1 MKIDNEVILNIAEL
15 AQLEVKDEMISQYAD
30 KMTAMLNLVE
40 EMQSVNTDNIEP
52 VSNPLDAV
60 QTMRDDKVT
69 EKDLRDEYQ
78 AIAPEVDSGLYLV
91 PREKKKKTSD

>member
-15 AQLEVKDEMISQYAD
+15 AQLEVKDAMISQYAD
-30 KMTAMLNLVE
+30 KMTAMLNLIE

-60 QTMRDDKVT
+60 QTMREDKVT

-91 PREKKKKTSD
+91 PRVVE

>member
-15 AQLEVKDEMISQYAD
+15 AQLEGKDEMISQYAD

-91 PREKKKKTSD
+91 PRVVEENTSD

>member
-30 KMTAMLNLVE
+30 KMPAMLNLIE

-60 QTMRDDKVT
+60 QTMREDKVT

-91 PREKKKKTSD
+91 PRVVE

>member
-1 MKIDNEVILNIAEL
+1 MKIDNQVILDIAEL
-15 AQLEVKDEMISQYAD
+15 AQLQVGDDAINEYAE

-40 EMQSVNTDNIEP
+40 EMQSVDTDGIEP

-60 QTMRDDKVT
+60 QRLREDKVT
-69 EKDLRDEYQ
+69 EQNLRDEFQ

-91 PREKKKKTSD
+91 PRVVE

>member
-30 KMTAMLNLVE
+30 KMTAMLNLIE

-60 QTMRDDKVT
+60 QTMREDTVT
-69 EKDLRDEYQ
+69 EKDLRDAYQ

-91 PREKKKKTSD
+91 PRVVE

>member
-91 PREKKKKTSD
+91 PRVVE

>member
-69 EKDLRDEYQ
+69 EKDKRDEYQ
-78 AIAPEVDSGLYLV
+78 AIATEVDSGLYLV
-91 PREKKKKTSD
+91 PRVVEENTSD

>member
-30 KMTAMLNLVE
+30 KMTAMLNLIE

-60 QTMRDDKVT
+60 QTMREDKVT

-91 PREKKKKTSD
+91 PRVVE

>member
-30 KMTAMLNLVE
+30 KMIAMLNLVE

-60 QTMRDDKVT
+60 QTMREDKVT

-91 PREKKKKTSD
+91 PRVVE

>member
-40 EMQSVNTDNIEP
+40 EMQSVNTDNIKP

-60 QTMRDDKVT
+60 QTMREDKVT

-91 PREKKKKTSD
+91 PRVVE

>member
-30 KMTAMLNLVE
+30 KMTAMLNLIE

-60 QTMRDDKVT
+60 QTMREDTVT

-91 PREKKKKTSD
+91 PRVVE

>member
-30 KMTAMLNLVE
+30 KMTAMLNLIE
-40 EMQSVNTDNIEP
+40 EMQSVNTDTIEP

-60 QTMRDDKVT
+60 QTMREDKVT

-91 PREKKKKTSD
+91 PRVVE

>member
-60 QTMRDDKVT
+60 QTMRDDTVT

-91 PREKKKKTSD
+91 PRVVE

>member
-15 AQLEVKDEMISQYAD
+15 AQLEVNDEMISQYAD
-30 KMTAMLNLVE
+30 KMTAMLNLIE

-60 QTMRDDKVT
+60 QTMREDKVT

-91 PREKKKKTSD
+91 PRVVE

>member
-30 KMTAMLNLVE
+30 KMTAMLNLIE
-40 EMQSVNTDNIEP
+40 EMQSVNTENIEP

-60 QTMRDDKVT
+60 QTMREDKVT

-91 PREKKKKTSD
+91 PRVVE

>member
-30 KMTAMLNLVE
+30 KMTAMLNLIE

-60 QTMRDDKVT
+60 QTMREDWVT

-91 PREKKKKTSD
+91 PRVVE

>member
-15 AQLEVKDEMISQYAD
+15 AQLEVKDEMVSQYAD
-30 KMTAMLNLVE
+30 KMTDMLNLIE

-60 QTMRDDKVT
+60 QTMREDRVT

-91 PREKKKKTSD
+91 PRVVE

>member
-1 MKIDNEVILNIAEL
+1 MKIDNEVILNIAKL

-30 KMTAMLNLVE
+30 KMTAMLNLIE

-60 QTMRDDKVT
+60 QTMREDKVT

-91 PREKKKKTSD
+91 PRVVE

>member
-40 EMQSVNTDNIEP
+40 EMQSVNTENIEP

-60 QTMRDDKVT
+60 QTMREDKVT

-91 PREKKKKTSD
+91 PRVVE

>member
-15 AQLEVKDEMISQYAD
+15 AQLEVKDEMINQYAD
-30 KMTAMLNLVE
+30 KMTAMLNLIE

-91 PREKKKKTSD
+91 PRVVE

>member
-30 KMTAMLNLVE
+30 KMTAMLNLIE
-40 EMQSVNTDNIEP
+40 EMQSVNTENIEP

-91 PREKKKKTSD
+91 PRVVE

>member
-15 AQLEVKDEMISQYAD
+15 AQLEVKDEMINQYAD

-60 QTMRDDKVT
+60 QTMREDKVT

-91 PREKKKKTSD
+91 PRVVE

>member
-69 EKDLRDEYQ
+69 EKDLREEYQ

-91 PREKKKKTSD
+91 PRVVE

>member
-60 QTMRDDKVT
+60 QTMREDKVT

-91 PREKKKKTSD
+91 PRVVE

>member
-30 KMTAMLNLVE
+30 KRPAMLNLVE

-60 QTMRDDKVT
+60 QTMREDKVT

-91 PREKKKKTSD
+91 PRVVE

>member
-30 KMTAMLNLVE
+30 KMTAMLNLIE

-60 QTMRDDKVT
+60 QTMKEDWVT

-91 PREKKKKTSD
+91 PRVVE